1 MNVQTTGYQLT
12 INLLVVIVLLM
23 LFVAGIG
30 YAWLVRKLRQRKP
43 DHGYTAALVVVGD
56 LIVAVGYG
64 LLVGLDLALLLVLC
78 LAAAGLPMVVEYTEF
93 YLAQGTTTK
102 GGLDL

>member
-1 MNVQTTGYQLT
+1 MNYAPTGYQLT
-12 INLLVVIVLLM
+12 INLLVAIVLLV

-43 DHGYTAALVVVGD
+43 DHGYTAILVIVGD

-64 LLVGLDLALLLVLC
+64 LLVGLDLVVLLVLC
-78 LAAAGLPMVVEYTEF
+78 LAAAGLPMVVEYTDF
-93 YLAQGTTTK
+93 YLHTGEK
-102 GGLDL
+102 ERRLDL